1 MHKLYQQFLVSLRN
15 EEGERGQS
23 LSESAIF
30 LLLVVIVAIGILTTM
45 GGQISDIFS
54 QVSAALGG

>member
-1 MHKLYQQFLVSLRN
+1 MHKLYHRFHVFLKS
-15 EEGERGQS
+15 EKGERGQS